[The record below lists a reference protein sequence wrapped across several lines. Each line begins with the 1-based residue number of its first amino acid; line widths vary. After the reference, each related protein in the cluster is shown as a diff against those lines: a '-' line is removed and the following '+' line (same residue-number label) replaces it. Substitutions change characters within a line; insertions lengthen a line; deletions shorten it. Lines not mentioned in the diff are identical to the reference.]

1 MRTIIYP
8 ITITISILI
17 VILSYFILDIDI
29 FLKFTSTTAFLFS
42 LCDLVYTMDCMII
55 PWRIFNRKIATIMII
70 VAIIFGGSHIFMRI

>member
-70 VAIIFGGSHIFMRI
+70 IAIIFGGSNIFMRI